1 MSDPTHWDTFHWFC
15 CESITSRAE
24 AACRMN
30 TPCKHFVVLVVGVAL
45 PLATG
50 CKSSGPQMV
59 RIRGMVSYKGAP
71 LTNVTQGIVRYSPKN
86 GGSAAREATGRI
98 QPDGSFVMTT
108 FQRGDG
114 VVVGEYDIAVSAYSN
129 QELSR
134 QETESGVHSAGPKLL
149 IPERYLKSSTSG
161 LSDTVAAGHPGFKQ
175 IELTDNS

>member
-1 MSDPTHWDTFHWFC
+1 
-15 CESITSRAE
+15 
-24 AACRMN
+24 MN
-30 TPCKHFVVLVVGVAL
+30 TPWKRLVVLVVGLAL
-45 PLATG
+45 LWATG
-50 CKSSGPQMV
+50 CKSSGPKMV

-71 LTNVTQGIVRYSPKN
+71 LTNVTQGIVRYAPKEA
-86 GGSAAREATGRI
+86 SSSAREATGRI

-114 VVVGEYDIAVSAYSN
+114 VVVGEYDITVSAYSN

-161 LSDTVAAGHPGFKQ
+161 LSDTVAAGHSGVKQ
-175 IELTDNS
+175 IELNDKS